1 VTCPVCGTV
10 VVPGARFCH
19 NCGSALPEAM
29 IAPNTERRVVTVLF
43 GDLSDFTAWSEDLD
57 PERVGSVTDR
67 VLAACAQ
74 AVTAFGGHVDK
85 LTGDGIMAVF
95 GAPVAHE
102 DDPERAV
109 RAALAMQRA
118 VKRLIDDEVGGGRQL
133 GLRVGIN
140 TGEVVAGVQAALSYT
155 VIGDTVNTA
164 ARLSDAAGVGG
175 VYAGARTARATR
187 DRAAWR
193 SLPPLRLKGKREPVE
208 AFELLGLR
216 DAPGIRP
223 GLGDEAPF
231 VGREAELGRILGRF
245 SEVAER
251 DAPQVVVVTAEAGA
265 GKTRLS
271 AEVARR
277 VGSELSSRVLEIRCR
292 PYGEG
297 RRLEPLADLVR
308 QVCGVEPD
316 DDAERAAE
324 RVRRVATRLGRQP
337 AGGTIPPADV
347 EVLLELLNVHSDA
360 GEPAPVAGLTAPGA
374 RRGDRVP
381 IAVAGLLSG
390 LAAEDPVLLVV
401 DDLHNAT
408 AEAVD
413 AFGVLASH
421 LSGPVLVL
429 LLGRPELVRTAG
441 VLTRLPDAETLPLPP
456 ISGAAASRLLRSYL
470 GGGRLVGAEENRL
483 LATAQGNPFYLAE
496 LVSLLVEQGRLTGG
510 ASGWRLAPGSLAG
523 RLLSSD
529 LAAVLAARIDTLP
542 AHARAVLRDAA
553 VIGDRIPDGALEA
566 LRADGLGSPR
576 GDADLDRALAEL
588 VARRMLRRTPRGG
601 YGFVT
606 TLMREAAYSG
616 VGKADLADRH
626 ARVARWADSRPVRGL
641 SVTERDELVVAQVER
656 AQALAEA
663 MLLPPNHDARKVAP
677 LGAAALGRLAHTAL
691 AAGEAARAITLLD
704 RAATLAPGALPPQL
718 RLTRARALVQTGRYD
733 EALEL
738 AGSLVNLS
746 GVPPAVQVGA
756 LLAAGEAHRAADRT
770 RRAVASWSAAI
781 RAAREAGLAR
791 HEGEA
796 LRRLGMLD
804 YLAGRLRPAEAR
816 FAQSYRRAV
825 ESGDI
830 PGQGWALQHLAWSA
844 TSRGDFPA
852 AEESLVRAGALFA
865 ELGDAAGRSWVSGTE
880 AFVRLLEGRL
890 AEARQ
895 LARVFVPFG
904 ERAGDVWGVAALR
917 TVEAFAAAEL
927 GELAHADRQARR
939 ALDGL
944 GPTGDAWGRSLALTV
959 RGAVAR
965 GAGRLDDAIP
975 LFTDAIGV
983 GREAAH
989 PVTVGIAQTLRG
1001 YCRLDA
1007 GDPVGAEADARAI
1020 LEMLAPLEVVEPV
1033 RVGPVV
1039 LLAQARRNQ
1048 DDLDSALSLLA
1059 EVVEAAGSP
1068 SLIFPRRQALAHYS
1082 GVLRLAGK
1090 SDEALTWARR
1100 AQQVPAEDVRSRV
1113 VAGRALAQA
1122 LAAAGDHEAAVLAAK
1137 DAVQLAY
1144 STEQVSERA
1153 ASDAVYDRLRS
1164 APAPH

>member
-1 VTCPVCGTV
+1 MTCPVCTSV

-19 NCGSALPEAM
+19 HCGSALPEVM
-29 IAPNTERRVVTVLF
+29 SAPNTERRVVTVLF

-57 PERVGSVTDR
+57 PERVSSVTDR
-67 VLAACAQ
+67 VLKACAQ

-118 VKRLIDDEVGGGRQL
+118 VKRLIDDETGGGRQL

-140 TGEVVAGVQAALSYT
+140 TGPVVAGVQAALSYT

-175 VYAGARTARATR
+175 VYAGARTSRATR

-245 SEVAER
+245 SEVSER
-251 DAPQVVVVTAEAGA
+251 DAPHVMVVTAEAGA
-265 GKTRLS
+265 GKTRLA

-277 VGSELSSRVLEIRCR
+277 VGAELSSRVLQIRCR

-316 DDAERAAE
+316 DDVERAAE
-324 RVRRVATRLGRQP
+324 RVRRVANRLGHQP
-337 AGGTIPPADV
+337 AGERLAVTDV
-347 EVLLELLNVHSDA
+347 DVLLDLLNLTENDDA
-360 GEPAPVAGLTAPGA
+360 APVSGLSAPGA
-374 RRGDRVP
+374 SRSDRVP
-381 IAVAGLLSG
+381 VTVAGLLSG
-390 LAAEDPVLLVV
+390 LAAEDHVLLVV
-401 DDLHNAT
+401 DDLHSAT
-408 AEAVD
+408 SETVD

-421 LSGPVLVL
+421 LTGPMLVL
-429 LLGRPELVRTAG
+429 LQGRPELVRTAG
-441 VLTRLPDAETLPLPP
+441 VLTRLPDAEPMPLPP
-456 ISGAAASRLLRSYL
+456 LSGAAASRLLRSYL
-470 GGGRLVGAEENRL
+470 GGGRLIGADETRL

-510 ASGWRLAPGSLAG
+510 ASTGWRLADGSLSG

-542 AHARAVLRDAA
+542 PAARGVLRDAA
-553 VIGDRIPDGALEA
+553 VIGDRIPDGALDA
-566 LRADGLGSPR
+566 LRGDGRS
-576 GDADLDRALAEL
+576 DADLDRALAEL
-588 VARRMLRRTPRGG
+588 VSRRMLRRSSRGG
-601 YGFVT
+601 YAFVT

-616 VGKADLADRH
+616 IGKADLAERH
-626 ARVARWADSRPVRGL
+626 ARVARWADGGSARGL
-641 SVTERDELVVAQVER
+641 SDGDRDELIVAQVER
-656 AQALAEA
+656 GLTLADA
-663 MLLPPNHDARKVAP
+663 MLLPPNHEARQVASI
-677 LGAAALGRLAHTAL
+677 GAAALGRLAHTAL
-691 AAGEAARAITLLD
+691 TSGDAERAISLLD
-704 RAATLAPGALPPQL
+704 RAFGLSPTEPPPSL

-733 EALEL
+733 EALGL
-738 AGSLVNLS
+738 AASLVDAA
-746 GVPPAVQVGA
+746 GVRPSVRVGA
-756 LLAAGEAHRAADRT
+756 LLAAGEAHRAAGRPDQAVEWWN
-770 RRAVASWSAAI
+770 RAVSD
-781 RAAREAGLAR
+781 ARTAGLGR

-804 YLAGRLRPAEAR
+804 YLGGRLRPAEER
-816 FAQSYRRAV
+816 FAASYLRAV
-825 ESGDI
+825 ETADV

-852 AEESLVRAGALFA
+852 AEEALVRAGSLFA

-890 AEARQ
+890 AEARK
-895 LARVFVPFG
+895 LAQVFVPFG
-904 ERAGDVWGVAALR
+904 ERAGDAWGVAALR

-927 GELAHADRQARR
+927 GELAHAERQARR
-939 ALDGL
+939 ALMGF
-944 GPTGDAWGRSLALTV
+944 GPSGDAWGRSMALIV
-959 RGAVAR
+959 RGIVAR
-965 GAGRLDDAIP
+965 GHGRLADAIP
-975 LFTDAIGV
+975 LLNEAERIG
-983 GREAAH
+983 RLAAH
-989 PVTVGIAQTLRG
+989 PLTLGLAQTLRG
-1001 YCRLDA
+1001 YCRLDSLDA
-1007 GDPVGAEADARAI
+1007 PGAEADARAT
-1020 LEMLAPLEVVEPV
+1020 LAMLTTLDVEEPV
-1033 RVGPVV
+1033 RVGPLV

-1048 DDLDSALSLLA
+1048 GDPAAALDLLA
-1059 EVVEAAGSP
+1059 GVVEAAGSP
-1068 SLIFPRRQALAHYS
+1068 SLVFPRRQALAHYA
-1082 GVLRLAGK
+1082 GVLLDAGRV
-1090 SDEALTWARR
+1090 DEALTWARR
-1100 AQQVPAEDVRSRV
+1100 AQQIPAEDVRSRV
-1113 VAGRALAQA
+1113 VAGRVLAST
-1122 LAAAGDHEAAVLAAK
+1122 LEAAGDHEAAMLAAK

-1153 ASDAVYDRLRS
+1153 ASDAVHDRLRL
-1164 APAPH
+1164 

>member
-1 VTCPVCGTV
+1 VTCPVCTTV

-19 NCGSALPEAM
+19 HCGSALPEAM
-29 IAPNTERRVVTVLF
+29 TAPDTERRVVTVLF

-140 TGEVVAGVQAALSYT
+140 TGPVVAGVQAALSYT

-164 ARLSDAAGVGG
+164 ARLSDKAGVGG

-193 SLPPLRLKGKREPVE
+193 SLPPLRLKGKREPVD

-245 SEVAER
+245 SEVTER
-251 DAPQVVVVTAEAGA
+251 DAPHVLVVTAEAGA

-277 VGSELSSRVLEIRCR
+277 VGAELSSRVLQIRCR

-324 RVRRVATRLGRQP
+324 RVRRVATRLGHQP
-337 AGGTIPPADV
+337 AERALAPADV
-347 EVLLELLNVHSDA
+347 DVLLELLNLA
-360 GEPAPVAGLTAPGA
+360 EGEEAAPVSGLTAPGA
-374 RRGDRVP
+374 RRSDRVP
-381 IAVAGLLSG
+381 VTVAGLLSG

-401 DDLHNAT
+401 DDLHSAT
-408 AEAVD
+408 AETVD

-421 LSGPVLVL
+421 VAGPVLVL

-441 VLTRLPDAETLPLPP
+441 VLTRLPDAEPLPLPP
-456 ISGAAASRLLRSYL
+456 LSGAAASRLLRSYL

-510 ASGWRLAPGSLAG
+510 ATTGWRLADGSLSG

-542 AHARAVLRDAA
+542 AAARTVLRDAA
-553 VIGDRIPDGALEA
+553 VIGDRIPEGALEA
-566 LRADGLGSPR
+566 LRGDGR
-576 GDADLDRALAEL
+576 GGDDLDRALAEL
-588 VARRMLRRTPRGG
+588 VSRRMLRRSSRGG
-601 YGFVT
+601 YTFVT

-626 ARVARWADSRPVRGL
+626 ARVARWADSRTVRGL
-641 SVTERDELVVAQVER
+641 SDPERDELIVAQVER
-656 AQALAEA
+656 ALKLADA
-663 MLLPPNHDARKVAP
+663 MLLPPGHDARTVAP
-677 LGAAALGRLAHTAL
+677 LGAAALGRLAHGAL
-691 AAGEAARAITLLD
+691 TSGDAARAISLLD
-704 RAATLAPGALPPQL
+704 RAATLAPGELPPPL

-733 EALEL
+733 EALTL
-738 AGSLVNLS
+738 AGSLLDAAPVT
-746 GVPPAVQVGA
+746 PAVRIGA
-756 LLAAGEAHRAADRT
+756 LLVAGEAHRATGRV
-770 RRAVASWSAAI
+770 RQAVASWSAAV
-781 RAAREAGLAR
+781 REARRAGLPR

-804 YLAGRLRPAEAR
+804 YLNGRLRHAEER
-816 FAQSYRRAV
+816 FAESYRRALD
-825 ESGDI
+825 SADL

-852 AEESLVRAGALFA
+852 ADEALVRAGALFA
-865 ELGDAAGRSWVSGTE
+865 ELGDGAGRSWVSGTE

-904 ERAGDVWGVAALR
+904 ERAGDAWGVAALR

-927 GELAHADRQARR
+927 GELAHAERQARR
-939 ALDGL
+939 ALTGF
-944 GPTGDAWGRSLALTV
+944 GSSGDAWGRSMALIV
-959 RGAVAR
+959 RGVVAR
-965 GAGRLDDAIP
+965 GSGRLDDAVP
-975 LFTDAIGV
+975 LLTDAERT

-989 PVTVGIAQTLRG
+989 PLTVGIAQTLRG
-1001 YCRLDA
+1001 YCRLDS
-1007 GDPVGAEADARAI
+1007 GDAAGAEADARAT
-1020 LEMLAPLEVVEPV
+1020 LEMLAPLEVEEPV
-1033 RVGPVV
+1033 RVGPTV
-1039 LLAQARRNQ
+1039 LLAQASR
-1048 DDLDSALSLLA
+1048 DSGDLETALALLA
-1059 EVVEAAGSP
+1059 GVVEAAGSP
-1068 SLIFPRRQALAHYS
+1068 SLVFPRRQALAHYA
-1082 GVLRLAGK
+1082 GVLLDAGRVE
-1090 SDEALTWARR
+1090 EALTWARR

-1113 VAGRALAQA
+1113 IAGRVLASA
-1122 LAAAGDHEAAVLAAK
+1122 YDAAGDHEAAVLAAK

-1144 STEQVSERA
+1144 ATEQVSERA
-1153 ASDAVYDRLRS
+1153 ASDAVHDRLRT
-1164 APAPH
+1164 PPR